1 MVFTDNFSI
10 FASVAVSGA
19 ADAFLCAGRQPDF
32 RKSYGRFPDN
42 FFEMKRFA
50 FALFAAVAFLAAV
63 PSAVSAQEQQEPP
76 TVEELAAKEAERLES
91 LLDLEYWQVFYVD
104 STLQYN
110 FQAMKDELEALQK
123 SKVSNT
129 SLYIAVQDKWMEK
142 IDSTYMRIFN
152 EEQWKS
158 YLKSGAAKQQKARAK
173 RKAKSEESVS
183 PKR

>member
-1 MVFTDNFSI
+1 ME
-10 FASVAVSGA
+10 
-19 ADAFLCAGRQPDF
+19 
-32 RKSYGRFPDN
+32 
-42 FFEMKRFA
+42 EM
-50 FALFAAVAFLAAV
+50 
-63 PSAVSAQEQQEPP
+63 
-76 TVEELAAKEAERLES
+76 AAKEAERLEG

-110 FQAMKDELEALQK
+110 FQAMKDEMESLQR

-129 SLYIAVQDKWMEK
+129 SLYIAVQDKWMDK

-152 EEQWKS
+152 EEQWKA